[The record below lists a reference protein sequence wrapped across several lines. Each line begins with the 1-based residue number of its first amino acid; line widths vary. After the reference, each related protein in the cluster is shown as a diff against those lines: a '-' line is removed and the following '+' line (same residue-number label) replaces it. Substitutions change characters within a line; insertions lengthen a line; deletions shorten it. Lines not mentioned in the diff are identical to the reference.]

1 MAVKLRLQRFGRK
14 GRPFYHIVAADSRAP
29 RDGKYIE
36 RIGSY
41 DPISIPATIELD
53 GDKAFSWLEKGAL
66 PTNTVKA
73 ILSYKGVLYRKHL
86 HRGVNKGAFTQE
98 QADEKLASWLE
109 EKNRVINKHKEST
122 ELSRRKAQAEQDE
135 WEKKY
140 RTDKLTSKQAAL
152 ETQNIVDE
160 TPAPETDISLPVADE
175 TTE

>member
-41 DPISIPATIELD
+41 NPITIPATIELD
-53 GDKAFSWLEKGAL
+53 SDKAFDWLDKGAQ

-86 HRGVNKGAFTQE
+86 QRGVKKGALTQE
-98 QADEKLASWLE
+98 QADANLAKWIE
-109 EKNRVINKHKEST
+109 EKEGVINKHKQSS
-122 ELSRRKAQAEQDE
+122 ELKRIKEQADKDE
-135 WEKKY
+135 NERKY
-140 RTDKLTSKQAAL
+140 RSDKAAAKVAQVTAP
-152 ETQNIVDE
+152 EPVEEVAAADE
-160 TPAPETDISLPVADE
+160 TPSEV
-175 TTE
+175 TEG